1 MNVNVM
7 MQYVTYGL
15 ALIGVLA
22 FLVSIIVQVIKELPG
37 LNKIPTSIVALVTS
51 LILCPVA
58 LAVLCTYYKTAVT
71 WYYIFASIIAAFL
84 VSIIV
89 QVIKELPGLNKIPTS
104 IVALVTSLILCPVAL
119 AVLCT
124 YYKTAVTWYYI
135 FASIIAAFVVYLVA
149 TGGWE
154 KVKGIWD
161 RTKYKDSEGE

>member
-1 MNVNVM
+1 MDINEM

-15 ALIGVLA
+15 ALIGALA

-51 LILCPVA
+51 LILCPA
-58 LAVLCTYYKTAVT
+58 
-71 WYYIFASIIAAFL
+71 
-84 VSIIV
+84 
-89 QVIKELPGLNKIPTS
+89 
-104 IVALVTSLILCPVAL
+104 ALV
-119 AVLCT
+119 VLCT

-154 KVKGIWD
+154 KVKDIWD

>member
-58 LAVLCTYYKTAVT
+58 LV
-71 WYYIFASIIAAFL
+71 
-84 VSIIV
+84 
-89 QVIKELPGLNKIPTS
+89 
-104 IVALVTSLILCPVAL
+104 
-119 AVLCT
+119 VLCT